1 MTNKVLYEKDGRIG
15 RITLNRP
22 DVLNAIDDELPGAL
36 AEAVA
41 RAEADPG
48 IHVMVLSGNGAGFC
62 SGYDLDHYTGSSDQN
77 KAVQDMPWDPIQDY
91 TFMWRNTEYF
101 MSLWRAMKPVICKVH
116 GFALAGGSDIALC
129 ADITIMSKTAK
140 IGYMP
145 ARVWGCPTT
154 AMWIYRVGAE
164 KAKRMLFT
172 GDKISGEE
180 AQEIGLIFK
189 AVAEDQ
195 LDTEVE
201 TLATR
206 IATVPINQLAMQKML
221 VNQAIDDYRAT
232 CPYELAPGGPLF
244 VGVRGGR
251 LGARTVQAGM
261 ELYERVF
268 GTPYPYEKY
277 DQIFVPEYNP
287 GYATCNDLCDSLL
300 FGNRDDNSLAGTSV
314 VETDVGQVELP
325 QRGVR
330 REHRAEGRRAGV
342 AHAGVVVQIE
352 RHQRGVGLELF
363 RQRQRALRPDALVV
377 QDQLCELGVVGAQLR
392 QGRRPLA
399 L

>member
-62 SGYDLDHYTGSSDQN
+62 SGYDLNHYTGSSDQN

-129 ADITIMSKTAK
+129 ADITIMAENAK

-172 GDKISGEE
+172 GDKISGKE

-189 AVAEDQ
+189 AVPDDQ
-195 LDTEVE
+195 LDVEVE

-206 IATVPINQLAMQKML
+206 IATVPVNQLAMQKML
-221 VNQAIDDYRAT
+221 VNQAIEATGMTNVQRLATIFDGMARHSPEGLNFKNRAK
-232 CPYELAPGGPLF
+232 E
-244 VGVRGGR
+244 VGWK
-251 LGARTVQAGM
+251 QAVK
-261 ELYERVF
+261 E
-268 GTPYPYEKY
+268 
-277 DQIFVPEYNP
+277 
-287 GYATCNDLCDSLL
+287 
-300 FGNRDDNSLAGTSV
+300 RDDGTYDW
-314 VETDVGQVELP
+314 THGKPIDEL
-325 QRGVR
+325 
-330 REHRAEGRRAGV
+330 E
-342 AHAGVVVQIE
+342 
-352 RHQRGVGLELF
+352 
-363 RQRQRALRPDALVV
+363 
-377 QDQLCELGVVGAQLR
+377 
-392 QGRRPLA
+392 
-399 L
+399 

>member
-1 MTNKVLYEKDGRIG
+1 MTHKVLYEKDGRIG

-62 SGYDLDHYTGSSDQN
+62 SGYDLNHYTGSSDQN

-129 ADITIMSKTAK
+129 ADIIIMSRTAK

-189 AVAEDQ
+189 AVPEDQ

-201 TLATR
+201 TLAKR

-221 VNQAIDDYRAT
+221 VNQAIEAT
-232 CPYELAPGGPLF
+232 GMTNVQRLATIFDGMARHSPEGLKF
-244 VGVRGGR
+244 KRRVEEVGWK
-251 LGARTVQAGM
+251 QAVK
-261 ELYERVF
+261 E
-268 GTPYPYEKY
+268 
-277 DQIFVPEYNP
+277 
-287 GYATCNDLCDSLL
+287 
-300 FGNRDDNSLAGTSV
+300 RDDGTYDW
-314 VETDVGQVELP
+314 TYGKPIDEL
-325 QRGVR
+325 
-330 REHRAEGRRAGV
+330 E
-342 AHAGVVVQIE
+342 
-352 RHQRGVGLELF
+352 
-363 RQRQRALRPDALVV
+363 
-377 QDQLCELGVVGAQLR
+377 
-392 QGRRPLA
+392 
-399 L
+399 